1 MTNTTP
7 IDLPPEIG
15 QLLAR
20 ARRVETPCDAGTM
33 VWHVWTPTSEAA
45 RPDAPP
51 VVLLHGGSGSWTH
64 WLRNIPA
71 LLDSG
76 RSVYAADLPGFGDS
90 AKPERGS
97 DADALVA
104 PVAAGLQL
112 LLGERACDLV
122 AFSFG
127 GMVAGFLAAQFP
139 ARAARLVLVGSPGL
153 GVASRNTV
161 TLTAWRHLTDP
172 AARETVHR
180 ANLSALMFFHPES
193 ITPLALRVHIDNTAR
208 DRMKGRRLAYTDAL
222 AQALPKVACPIHA
235 IYGREDALYRQR
247 QPALLQALGA
257 AANFRGLQWIED
269 AGHWVQFERP
279 QAFDAA
285 LLATL
290 DQTTATT

>member
-1 MTNTTP
+1 MTKTTP
-7 IDLPPEIG
+7 AELPPEIS

-20 ARRVETPCDAGTM
+20 ASRVETPCGDGAM
-33 VWHVWTPTSEAA
+33 VWHVWTPTSETR

-76 RSVYAADLPGFGDS
+76 RTVYAADLPGFGDS

-104 PVAAGLQL
+104 PVETGLQL
-112 LLGERACDLV
+112 LLGESACDLV

-139 ARAARLVLVGSPGL
+139 SRAARLVLVGSPGL

-161 TLTAWRHLTDP
+161 TLTAWRHL
-172 AARETVHR
+172 ANAEARNTVHR
-180 ANLSALMFFHPES
+180 ANLAALMFFHAES

-222 AQALPKVACPIHA
+222 VQALAKVTCPVHA

-247 QPALLQALGA
+247 QPALLQALA
-257 AANFRGLQWIED
+257 AAPSFRCLQWIED

-290 DQTTATT
+290 DQTAAAA